1 MCRFCL
7 VSTFFEDGMRMWVQ
21 WSEQREYMEISWS
34 CGYFLATT
42 FVLLNLVGQLG
53 AVAMVLARFHV
64 DIACGALFFIVIL
77 QTVAYG
83 ILFDIQFLFRNLALI
98 GALLLVVAE
107 SRVDSKSLF
116 AGVPSLGINKPK
128 MYLQLAGRVLLVFMF
143 VTLLR
148 YKFLPS
154 VSSSLSLGLK

>member
-1 MCRFCL
+1 M
-7 VSTFFEDGMRMWVQ
+7 
-21 WSEQREYMEISWS
+21 
-34 CGYFLATT
+34 
-42 FVLLNLVGQLG
+42 
-53 AVAMVLARFHV
+53 LARFHV

-107 SRVDSKSLF
+107 SRVDTKSLF

-148 YKFLPS
+148 YKFSPS
-154 VSSSLSLGLK
+154 NFLCPSFEFEMKFI